1 MSANHLRLLML
12 LANFAV
18 WIVLIYVA
26 ELLWS
31 LM

>member
-12 LANFAV
+12 LANFPV